1 MKKTFLYTLA
11 AVASFSLAGCNE
23 DFEDWAS
30 PQSNPQNEAAAKYGV
45 NVSAGLQANVVM
57 DEATPENVQL
67 LLLEAENSDIASI
80 AIKSFTINGASIE
93 YGYAG
98 NAISVSSATLDSLVE
113 ATTFDRSATEHSL
126 DINVDFAAVLN
137 TGEAVSLSGGTTGSL
152 TPYANTPEK
161 DSKGYALLGQWQG
174 WDSSNPTWMTEVEPG
189 VYQATVTTMEE
200 TNWFK
205 FYEGSGFDAVN
216 FAWDDVALG
225 CEINGDDSSPNL
237 LVWNGDPRFE
247 ALQTPVITG
256 IGNWLVTLDM
266 NKFYYKFE
274 PVETYYYVVG
284 DANGWSAEDKCCM
297 FYAHGSNVYSYTTKW
312 TNQWSLKIWDEDN
325 FGNWDTAFG
334 SVADGSTDATGILTN
349 SDAGA
354 FGPNADGGYYTLTI
368 DMGAKT
374 YSWEAVTPS
383 AEYSSVSLI
392 GDFNSWGD
400 DIDMTQLA
408 GAPHNWYVR
417 AAIPSDGG
425 LKFRA
430 DHDWVTSWGTDDA
443 TAIGD
448 VYYLAPGAGNIT
460 VPAGTYDFYLNDIT
474 GRWNIVRV
482 D

>member
-1 MKKTFLYTLA
+1 
-11 AVASFSLAGCNE
+11 
-23 DFEDWAS
+23 
-30 PQSNPQNEAAAKYGV
+30 
-45 NVSAGLQANVVM
+45 
-57 DEATPENVQL
+57 
-67 LLLEAENSDIASI
+67 
-80 AIKSFTINGASIE
+80 
-93 YGYAG
+93 
-98 NAISVSSATLDSLVE
+98 
-113 ATTFDRSATEHSL
+113 
-126 DINVDFAAVLN
+126 
-137 TGEAVSLSGGTTGSL
+137 
-152 TPYANTPEK
+152 
-161 DSKGYALLGQWQG
+161 
-174 WDSSNPTWMTEVEPG
+174 
-189 VYQATVTTMEE
+189 
-200 TNWFK
+200 
-205 FYEGSGFDAVN
+205 
-216 FAWDDVALG
+216 
-225 CEINGDDSSPNL
+225 
-237 LVWNGDPRFE
+237 
-247 ALQTPVITG
+247 
-256 IGNWLVTLDM
+256 
-266 NKFYYKFE
+266 
-274 PVETYYYVVG
+274 
-284 DANGWSAEDKCCM
+284 M